1 MLDVKTANA
10 LAHAERIYPTAEFNS
25 DLRVQLTC
33 FELSMATAEAK
44 VIRPRLMARHH
55 DEKGEKTWLSFSLE
69 GVPKRFEARQEAFQA
84 VGAEVALQTSGL
96 LSVFIVSEAFSA
108 ACAMVPGQPISELAD
123 RKEVVIL
130 AGSTPDMRINSVV
143 IPILA
148 HKKAGLLKFGE
159 ADVCE
164 FDPQAKNQSQ
174 FPALLPFWTGYMF
187 GLVTK
192 HERERG
198 RKK

>member
-10 LAHAERIYPTAEFNS
+10 LAHAECIYPTAEFNA

-33 FELSMATAEAK
+33 FELSMATAEAT
-44 VIRPRLMARHH
+44 VVRPRLMACHH
-55 DEKGEKTWLSFSLE
+55 GKKGEKAWLSFSLE
-69 GVPKRFEARQEAFQA
+69 GVPKRPGRQQEAFQA
-84 VGAEVALQTSGL
+84 IGMDVALQTSGL

-108 ACAMVPGQPISELAD
+108 ACATVPDRPISELAD
-123 RKEVVIL
+123 RKEIVML
-130 AGSTPDMRINSVV
+130 AGSTPDMRINSAV

-148 HKKAGLLKFGE
+148 REKAGLLKFGGV
-159 ADVCE
+159 DVCE
-164 FDPQAKNQSQ
+164 YDPQAKNQSQ
-174 FPALLPFWTGYMF
+174 LPALFPFWSGYMF

>member
-10 LAHAERIYPTAEFNS
+10 LAHAERIYPTAEFNA

-33 FELSMATAEAK
+33 FELSMATAKAK
-44 VIRPRLMARHH
+44 VVRPLLMARHH
-55 DEKGEKTWLSFSLE
+55 NEKEEKTWLSFSLD
-69 GVPKRFEARQEAFQA
+69 GMSNRPSQQQEAFRA
-84 VGAEVALQTSGL
+84 VGMEVALQTYGL
-96 LSVFIVSEAFSA
+96 LSVFVVAEASA
-108 ACAMVPGQPISELAD
+108 VTDTAPGKSISGRANY
-123 RKEVVIL
+123 KNVVVL
-130 AGSTPDMRINSVV
+130 AGSTPDMRINSAV

-148 HKKAGLLKFGE
+148 RKKAGLLKFGK

-164 FDPQAKNQSQ
+164 FDPQVENQSQ

-192 HERERG
+192 RERERG